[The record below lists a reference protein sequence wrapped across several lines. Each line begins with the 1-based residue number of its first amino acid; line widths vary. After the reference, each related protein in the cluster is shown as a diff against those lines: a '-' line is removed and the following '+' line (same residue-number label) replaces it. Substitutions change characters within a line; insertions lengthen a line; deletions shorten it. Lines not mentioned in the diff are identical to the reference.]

1 MNVVIEHSAKGTSW
15 TKKNHKY
22 LKKVGTRY
30 HYKKDEGSG
39 RENAP
44 DYSKMNSE
52 ELRSA
57 LYRANNR
64 GRNLNSRLQTY
75 KDLLAGATT
84 EEDKARYKRLIGET
98 EAEIDALSKETV
110 IIGEALNKRV
120 EDEEN
125 FREFSESPVNYVSR
139 RIVRLVNKSLGHSGT
154 TLIACGNGAYLMHS
168 GVPGMKW
175 GVRRYK
181 NSDGSRG

>member
-30 HYKKDEGSG
+30 YYKKDKGSG

-44 DYSKMNSE
+44 DYDKMNSE
-52 ELRSA
+52 ELRTE
-57 LYRANNR
+57 LNRANNR
-64 GRNLNSRLQTY
+64 GRDLSNRLQTY

-98 EAEIDALSKETV
+98 ETEIDALSKET
-110 IIGEALNKRV
+110 IAIGDALNKRV
-120 EDEEN
+120 EKEEN
-125 FREFSESPVNYVSR
+125 FREFSESPVNYMSR
-139 RIVRLVNKSLGHSGT
+139 RVMRLVNKGLGHSGT
-154 TLIACGNGAYLMHS
+154 TLIACGNGAYLMHC
-168 GVPGMKW
+168 GVPEMKW
-175 GVRRYK
+175 GVRRHQD
-181 NSDGSRG
+181 SDGSRG